1 MGPFYHRDRSGSH
14 REPGQGDFPVISGFL
29 SIFQNLPAP
38 SGIQRRCRPADGSC
52 MLLCKACNT
61 RFEDGRSACPSCG
74 RRVFASLK
82 DAPKT
87 SDAEPPPFAGSSGL
101 DAEGDETRPER
112 DIDLGE
118 VDVLAEAVEP
128 DAAAELK
135 REVPVMPRPVAPPPP
150 TPSPPAPRVEV
161 PKPAPRAAAPAPAP
175 RAAAPRPRGRK
186 LEPEPGPAVF
196 HLTAAQVRTLV
207 AEQPTLL
214 EPELAI
220 YKDPRSGAVGVDLRT
235 PVGSIDLLARG
246 ADNSFVVVSV
256 PDPRDVETLMPEMLA
271 RIGYV
276 RKHFATDRNPVR
288 GIVVIEEIPEELA
301 YAAAGVAQT
310 ISFLAYRVALTF
322 HPLPM

>member
-1 MGPFYHRDRSGSH
+1 
-14 REPGQGDFPVISGFL
+14 
-29 SIFQNLPAP
+29 
-38 SGIQRRCRPADGSC
+38 

-82 DAPKT
+82 EAPRT
-87 SDAEPPPFAGSSGL
+87 SDADPPPFAGSSGL
-101 DAEGDETRPER
+101 DAEPDETRPER

-128 DAAAELK
+128 EAAAELK
-135 REVPVMPRPVAPPPP
+135 REVPVVPREVPVAP
-150 TPSPPAPRVEV
+150 REV
-161 PKPAPRAAAPAPAP
+161 PVATRTVAPPAPAP

-207 AEQPTLL
+207 AEQPALL
-214 EPELAI
+214 EPDLAI
-220 YKDPRSGAVGVDLRT
+220 YKDPRSGAIGVDLRT

-246 ADNSFVVVSV
+246 GDGSFVVVSV

-276 RKHFATDRNPVR
+276 RKHFATERNPVR

-310 ISFLAYRVALTF
+310 ISFRAYRVALTF